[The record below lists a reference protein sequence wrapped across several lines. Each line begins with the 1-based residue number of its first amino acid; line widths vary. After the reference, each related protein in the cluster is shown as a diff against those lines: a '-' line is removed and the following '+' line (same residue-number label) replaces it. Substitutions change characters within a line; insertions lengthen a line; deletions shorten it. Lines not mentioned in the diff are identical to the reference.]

1 MRKVIVYVNLTLDG
15 HLCGPDGELDWMDP
29 NPEMNQEF
37 SDELRARVDTMLV
50 GRNAHLGFEQHFSA
64 SAADPASPA
73 GLVDFSKWMV
83 DTPKVVFS
91 STLTEDEVSPVSR
104 IGTDVVAEVA
114 ALKAA
119 EGGDIVAFA
128 GVTLVNSLIE
138 HGLVDEYWIKLCA
151 TAIGAGR
158 PMFPSRTPL
167 RLVDSKAWGSG
178 TLTLRYVP
186 A

>member
-1 MRKVIVYVNLTLDG
+1 MRKVIVYVNLTVDG
-15 HLCGPDGELDWMDP
+15 HLSGPDGELDWMDP

-50 GRNAHLGFEQHFSA
+50 GRNAYLGFEQHFGA
-64 SAADPASPA
+64 SAADPASPPA
-73 GLVDFSKWMV
+73 LVDFSKWMV
-83 DTPKVVFS
+83 ETPKVVFT
-91 STLTEDEVSPVSR
+91 STLTEVSPVSR

-128 GVTLVNSLIE
+128 GVTLVNSLVE
-138 HGLVDEYWIKLCA
+138 HGLVDEYWIKLCP
-151 TAIGAGR
+151 TAIGEGR
-158 PMFPSRTPL
+158 PLFRARTPL
-167 RLVDSKAWGSG
+167 ALVDAKAWDSG